1 MRNLLRRSEEP
12 AALCDV
18 LGDSGRR
25 ARDRDS
31 GGEQR
36 AGLGRRPCLGETD
49 PCRARGTHAPIR
61 RRGPDVSI
69 VRARLQPYTLP
80 LRDAWPSA
88 DGNVNDRRGWILAL
102 EDGSGRVG
110 LGDAAPFP
118 GFGLE
123 THASAGAGLK
133 LAMARLVGMSRD
145 GFAAVIADLPN
156 L

>member
-1 MRNLLRRSEEP
+1 MRRCSVPRVFMCCSGFCSPPGWRSRE
-12 AALCDV
+12 
-18 LGDSGRR
+18 R
-25 ARDRDS
+25 
-31 GGEQR
+31 
-36 AGLGRRPCLGETD
+36 
-49 PCRARGTHAPIR
+49 HAPIR
-61 RRGPDVSI
+61 RGGPDVSI

-102 EDGSGRVG
+102 EDGSGRMG

-133 LAMARLVGMSRD
+133 LAMARIVGTSRE
-145 GFAAVIADLPN
+145 GLAAASADQSRLAHGPAATTPRP
-156 L
+156 